1 MTLSRLVRSLF
12 FGRPSDRS
20 PGLLLFRI
28 LLGLGMLTHGLP
40 KLQGGPDTWAALG
53 GVMGRIGVPGP
64 AIFWGFMAAFAEGV
78 CGALLLLGAF
88 TRPAAFMMVSTM
100 AVAAFVVHAAD
111 PLARRELA
119 LLYLSGA
126 LLFLFK
132 GGGRFSL
139 DSLFS
144 RSSSR

>member
-1 MTLSRLVRSLF
+1 MSLSKAVGSILF
-12 FGRPSDRS
+12 GKPSDRN

-40 KLQGGPDTWAALG
+40 KLQGGPDTWAAIG
-53 GVMGRIGVPGP
+53 GVMGQVGVPGP

-78 CGALLLLGAF
+78 CGALLVLGVF
-88 TRPAAFMMVSTM
+88 TRPAALMMAFTM

-132 GGGRFSL
+132 GGGRFSV
-139 DSLFS
+139 DSLFA
-144 RSSSR
+144 RSSRR